1 MLLERGV
8 IKVKITNMTQK
19 TLTNT
24 ECVSPCWRG
33 TLTEE
38 KTKQNTTFTSKSA
51 LKITSQ
57 KTHRHTHIYMLY
69 VLTHFIS
76 CPTQVLLSL
85 FCKALSPALSLA
97 LSLTPH
103 YLHIT
108 SEHVRA
114 HTDTH
119 TSVCQRCCSRIWEHW
134 RHGSDLSIDP
144 NGKRVAGSTPGHPR
158 GYWVGRGDRGRAL
171 GSDDTIGMAMMRE
184 IMGCFSRSKRG
195 EGKGENCRLV
205 IGGGDYVTW
214 YVWRHIQPRPWA
226 QMKECRMHSRPYNTH
241 TQHLAHTV
249 KERKHLLPTIQQNK
263 RRKRIKLLFMSS
275 SYLPVLQSAKEQI
288 IHLLS
293 PSVSLSQSVDGT
305 ATRSVHNNPAR
316 SIQENFTR
324 LRRKWMQV
332 PK

>member
-1 MLLERGV
+1 
-8 IKVKITNMTQK
+8 
-19 TLTNT
+19 
-24 ECVSPCWRG
+24 
-33 TLTEE
+33 
-38 KTKQNTTFTSKSA
+38 
-51 LKITSQ
+51 
-57 KTHRHTHIYMLY
+57 MLY

-85 FCKALSPALSLA
+85 FCKALSPSLSLA

-184 IMGCFSRSKRG
+184 IMGCLSRSKRG

-226 QMKECRMHSRPYNTH
+226 QTKECRMHSRPYNTH
-241 TQHLAHTV
+241 THTHSTCHTQW
-249 KERKHLLPTIQQNK
+249 RNASICYPQ
-263 RRKRIKLLFMSS
+263 SS
-275 SYLPVLQSAKEQI
+275 KTRDAKESNYFSWAACIYQYFSRPKNR
-288 IHLLS
+288 LYTFWVR
-293 PSVSLSQSVDGT
+293 PSVWHKV
-305 ATRSVHNNPAR
+305 
-316 SIQENFTR
+316 
-324 LRRKWMQV
+324 
-332 PK
+332 